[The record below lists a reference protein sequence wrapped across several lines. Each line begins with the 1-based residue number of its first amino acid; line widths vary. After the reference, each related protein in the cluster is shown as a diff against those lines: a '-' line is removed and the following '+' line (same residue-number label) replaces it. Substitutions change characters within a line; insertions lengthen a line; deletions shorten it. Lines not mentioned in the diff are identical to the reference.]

1 MALNKFEKH
10 IKEEL
15 KQREIHPSADAWQRL
30 SKQLDEVPVS
40 EEKSFSWY
48 AVAACV
54 VGLLVASV
62 WYFNAD
68 EKSESPA
75 IEVVDVEKVDANVDT
90 LQGRKQLV
98 QPKAAIELAVD
109 VLKNEAA
116 RELEMK
122 KPTKNEVPELQSEI
136 ALSEAFEVE
145 RNTKQKEVLVANTLK
160 EEVINTKILEIVAVV
175 DSLEK
180 NNTQITEAEVD
191 RLLRQAQQEILKEK
205 LFANKDSLGAM
216 ALLNEVENELDKSFR
231 AQIFESLKEGFL
243 KVRTAVADRNN

>member
-10 IKEEL
+10 IKEKL
-15 KQREIHPSADAWQRL
+15 KQHEIRPSADAWKRL
-30 SKQLDEVPVS
+30 SKQLEEVPVS

-54 VGLLVASV
+54 VCLLVASV
-62 WYFNAD
+62 WYFIAD
-68 EKSESPA
+68 EVGKSPA
-75 IEVVDVEKVDANVDT
+75 IEVVDVEKGGAKVDT

-98 QPKAAIELAVD
+98 QPKEAIELGVE
-109 VLKNEAA
+109 VSKNEAA

-122 KPTKNEVPELQSEI
+122 KPTKNEVPQLQSEI

-145 RNTKQKEVLVANTLK
+145 RNTNQKGVLVANTLK

-180 NNTQITEAEVD
+180 NNAQITEAEVD

-205 LFANKDSLGAM
+205 LFVNKDSLGAM

-243 KVRTAVADRNN
+243 KVRTALADRNN